1 MIATPQFIFT
11 PLKNHISWAAWRVTK
26 MKNRLVLFAGLLL
39 LARVGAFSVY
49 AQEINYSEYD
59 RLTRKYVDERG
70 LVNYNGLKSEL
81 GALKTFIDQISAVS
95 PHSHPQQFKDA
106 GEQLRYWMTAYNAWV
121 LYIAASEY
129 PSKSALWNFLGLF
142 RNRDIKLGG
151 KQMGLEDLE
160 HKIIRP
166 GYKEPRIHFYIN
178 CAAFSCPA
186 LWQGAI
192 PQGKTWDVL
201 DQSAKRFIN
210 DTRHV
215 KYDAAAKKLYLSKIF
230 DWFKADFLNYLKEKN
245 GNQTPHIAQYILIY
259 LDGPS
264 REALQKTPLNEIS
277 VSYFSYDKS
286 LNEQ

>member
-1 MIATPQFIFT
+1 MRI
-11 PLKNHISWAAWRVTK
+11 
-26 MKNRLVLFAGLLL
+26 RLFFLAGLVFLS
-39 LARVGAFSVY
+39 AASGGAF
-49 AQEINYSEYD
+49 AQEIDYSEYD
-59 RLTRKYVDERG
+59 RLTRRYADERG

-95 PHSHPQQFKDA
+95 PHSHPQQFKDG

-129 PSKSALWNFLGLF
+129 PNRNSLWNFLGLF

-151 KQMGLEDLE
+151 KRMGLEALE
-160 HKIIRP
+160 HRIIRA

-192 PQGKTWDVL
+192 PQGKTWDAL

-210 DTRHV
+210 DTKHV
-215 KYDAAAKKLYLSKIF
+215 KYDAASKKLYLSKIF
-230 DWFKADFLNYLKEKN
+230 DWFKDDFLNYLKEKK
-245 GNQTPHIAQYILIY
+245 GNQTPHIAQYILMY

-264 REALQKTPLNEIS
+264 REALQKSPLNEIS
-277 VSYFSYDKS
+277 VSYFSYNKS

>member
-1 MIATPQFIFT
+1 
-11 PLKNHISWAAWRVTK
+11 
-26 MKNRLVLFAGLLL
+26 MKRRLFFLAGLVFL
-39 LARVGAFSVY
+39 GAATGSAF

-59 RLTRKYVDERG
+59 RLTRKYVDARG
-70 LVNYNGLKSEL
+70 LVDYKGLKSEL
-81 GALKTFIDQISAVS
+81 SALKSFIDQLSAVS
-95 PHSHPQQFKDA
+95 PHSHPQQFNDG

-129 PSKSALWNFLGLF
+129 PNKNALWNFLGLF

-151 KQMGLEDLE
+151 KPMGLETLE

-192 PQGKTWDVL
+192 PPGKTWDVL

-210 DTRHV
+210 DTKHV

-230 DWFKADFLNYLKEKN
+230 DWFKDDFLNYLKEKN
-245 GNQTPHIAQYILIY
+245 GANSPHIAQYILMY

-264 REALQKTPLNEIS
+264 GEALQKTPLNEIS
-277 VSYFSYDKS
+277 VSYFSYNKS